1 MLITANG
8 LGWQTVQQQQRS
20 VLEQSAAQ
28 LPALQPL
35 MASAKTSA
43 QQNNQGSTSQQ
54 HAEDNRKEAF
64 AKLMVMLQNP
74 DAAKREQVSVGK
86 QEGSS
91 ALQEFRDF
99 MAKSPAEKIKEKM
112 LQELGLSP
120 EEYDALPS
128 EQKMRVDQLIAR
140 RMQEEIEAK
149 VQAKVEHQAQN
160 AQVASQSQG
169 RLASEDARD
178 TEQRYSAQL

>member
-20 VLEQSAAQ
+20 VLEQPAAQ

-74 DAAKREQVSVGK
+74 DAAKREQASVGK

-91 ALQEFRDF
+91 ALQEFRDY

-120 EEYDALPS
+120 EEYDALPP
-128 EQKMRVDQLIAR
+128 EQKMRVDQLIAQR
-140 RMQEEIEAK
+140 LQDEVERK
-149 VQAKVEHQAQN
+149 TQARLEQQAQREQ
-160 AQVASQSQG
+160 ATTQPQG
-169 RLASEDARD
+169 VLNSTNDDD
-178 TEQRYSAQL
+178 TERRYTAKL